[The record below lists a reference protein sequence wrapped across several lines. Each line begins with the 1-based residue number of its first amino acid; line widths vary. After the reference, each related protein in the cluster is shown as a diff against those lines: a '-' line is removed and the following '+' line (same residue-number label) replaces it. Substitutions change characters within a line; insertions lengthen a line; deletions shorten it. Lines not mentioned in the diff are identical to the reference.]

1 MAEVIETAPT
11 PDVEVCVHR
20 WVLESPVGEV
30 THGTCKLC
38 GEIRDFT
45 ERRPGVSFYSRTP
58 RVR

>member
-1 MAEVIETAPT
+1 MAERIEAAAAP
-11 PDVEVCVHR
+11 DIEMCVHR

-38 GEIRDFT
+38 GEVRDFT
-45 ERRPGVSFYSRTP
+45 DKRPSASFYSRTP